1 MQIGR
6 KDAVRYLIPRPIIG
20 ALLAFSVLTL
30 IATFPGLAACLEDAR
45 ARCMVAACVDE
56 GQVPCLA
63 DAQERCSEGSQKRYN
78 DAQKRFTDGK
88 FREAAN
94 MGEATKTSESL
105 ALAAEALALY
115 GHYHE
120 RDDKQTQFQRGKDL
134 AERAITLNPCN
145 SEAHLQYAHTLGRIV
160 ENKNLFGQFW
170 DGVRAKFEAGDLHRM
185 NDAFHTAKRL
195 DPKNARACVGL
206 ATFHAAI
213 VAHKS
218 TLFDANRDDVLAN
231 YECALENAPDSNVVH
246 LAYAKAL
253 WLLDQDKNV
262 WLVRQHLD
270 QAIALDPK
278 DTYGKI
284 VLQDARMCL
293 NELNNQ
299 GTLEQCMKRT

>member
-1 MQIGR
+1 M
-6 KDAVRYLIPRPIIG
+6 
-20 ALLAFSVLTL
+20 
-30 IATFPGLAACLEDAR
+30 
-45 ARCMVAACVDE
+45 
-56 GQVPCLA
+56 
-63 DAQERCSEGSQKRYN
+63 
-78 DAQKRFTDGK
+78 
-88 FREAAN
+88 
-94 MGEATKTSESL
+94 
-105 ALAAEALALY
+105 
-115 GHYHE
+115 
-120 RDDKQTQFQRGKDL
+120 

-185 NDAFHTAKRL
+185 NDAFHTAKKL

-213 VAHKS
+213 VAQKS

-231 YECALENAPDSNVVH
+231 YKCALENAPDSNVVH

-262 WLVRQHLD
+262 WLVREHFD
-270 QAIALDPK
+270 QAIDLDPK
-278 DTYGKI
+278 DAYGKI

-293 NELNNQ
+293 HELSNQ